1 MSKKLVRSIA
11 ITTGIIV
18 FLLLLWIGVVIV
30 RTPIYIKPDT
40 SDWHIGDIFF
50 SVGDSWKSVAV
61 RSLTG
66 ARDFNVSDSTP
77 SHYGVMLVESGVV
90 KLVHA
95 STSARKVVKE
105 TPDDYMK
112 KNGSY
117 CLFIRK
123 SPPVLDSVS
132 LKYDADSLVSN
143 AVPFDFK
150 FDHYDAKS
158 LYCTEMVVH
167 LYELNGCP
175 KISGLRNKAH
185 IYPNDLPNLL
195 NSDN

>member
-112 KNGSY
+112 KKR
-117 CLFIRK
+117 FI
-123 SPPVLDSVS
+123 L
-132 LKYDADSLVSN
+132 
-143 AVPFDFK
+143 PF
-150 FDHYDAKS
+150 Y
-158 LYCTEMVVH
+158 
-167 LYELNGCP
+167 
-175 KISGLRNKAH
+175 
-185 IYPNDLPNLL
+185 
-195 NSDN
+195 